1 MKIENGLFKQIQQKA
16 ESIFNTP
23 FPTYKYGSIIFGCN
37 VKSPIDNGY
46 TSMSAVGT
54 NTWRGFHRTPNSLYG
69 SKDVFTSYFKEQEIF
84 IIDSLKTIKTVEE
97 LDHFENKIYL
107 DIRNRLQGNIRSD
120 MLTSYNKIRKPIDL
134 YIEHIVAMANEL
146 ADTRSQ
152 LNQLLFLPL
161 DSQIF
166 SSPYIFSREQLYSL
180 GINDNATFKD
190 VRTSKV
196 YITLQNTAFQKAHDI
211 SNAIGKTFDRI
222 HFDLLWNDRYKKEG
236 NNLFETNF

>member
-23 FPTYKYGSIIFGCN
+23 FPTYKYGSIIFGCT
-37 VKSPIDNGY
+37 VKSPIGNGY

-69 SKDVFTSYFKEQEIF
+69 SKDVFTGYFKEHEIF
-84 IIDSLKTIKTVEE
+84 IINSLKTIKTIEE
-97 LDHFENKIYL
+97 LDHFENKICL
-107 DIRNRLQGNIRSD
+107 EIRKRLQGNIRSD

-146 ADTRSQ
+146 ADSRSQ

-166 SSPYIFSREQLYSL
+166 SSPYILSRELLCSL
-180 GINDNATFKD
+180 GIKDNATFKD
-190 VRTSKV
+190 VKTLEV
-196 YITLQNTAFQKAHDI
+196 YRTLQNIALKRANTI
-211 SNAIGKTFDRI
+211 SNAIGKTFHRI
-222 HFDLLWNDRYKKEG
+222 HFDLLWNDRYKKQG